1 MFHLRVDEVDPS
13 VFVTVTV
20 SVEVAPNSTYTA
32 NVKIKTCNVLDINVV
47 VILQEY
53 FHQYIINI

>member
-1 MFHLRVDEVDPS
+1 MFHLRVDEVEPN

-32 NVKIKTCNVLDINVV
+32 DKYAIIVV
-47 VILQEY
+47 SK
-53 FHQYIINI
+53 